1 MVIFSEVSLDGLI
14 LTANQAILAAAVTKH
29 SEKNRRKMTS
39 RRMRPRPCFLFGRFF
54 CLKDWDMNINLCHEL
69 AKPVESSLLFDFN
82 KPIRHK
88 DSMWKT
94 NHPKTFLFFFWC
106 TTTCRMSFYLE
117 AAILKLTPKAT
128 STRNSRDC
136 EVFRNIQ
143 SLYSCS
149 SYCVFSF
156 SLDSFLFCLWCQ
168 EDYSASA

>member
-1 MVIFSEVSLDGLI
+1 MIFSEVSLDGLI

-94 NHPKTFLFFFWC
+94 NHPKTFLFFLMHNDMQDVLLSRSC
-106 TTTCRMSFYLE
+106 NLE
-117 AAILKLTPKAT
+117 AHPK
-128 STRNSRDC
+128 
-136 EVFRNIQ
+136 
-143 SLYSCS
+143 
-149 SYCVFSF
+149 SY
-156 SLDSFLFCLWCQ
+156 LHQ
-168 EDYSASA
+168 K